1 MTLHIQTL
9 SHPFAFFSSRRR
21 RSVSCCRRAVTHPPH
36 PPIAA
41 EAFLLPPPE
50 AFKADK
56 ELVHATTSAL
66 HSPILPLLVS
76 LPAPTSAKAESTS
89 SSATRRQPR
98 TSRQLLPEMP
108 MPKMLRPLALV
119 VALFFL
125 VSLPAGAARAG
136 GAGGRK
142 RNVGA
147 VPAQPGLRADVPVG
161 PNTVRRGRAQQDGLL
176 LDRNTLG
183 ANHL

>member
-1 MTLHIQTL
+1 
-9 SHPFAFFSSRRR
+9 
-21 RSVSCCRRAVTHPPH
+21 
-36 PPIAA
+36 
-41 EAFLLPPPE
+41 
-50 AFKADK
+50 
-56 ELVHATTSAL
+56 
-66 HSPILPLLVS
+66 
-76 LPAPTSAKAESTS
+76 
-89 SSATRRQPR
+89 
-98 TSRQLLPEMP
+98 

-147 VPAQPGLRADVPVG
+147 VTAQPGLRADVPVG
-161 PNTVRRGRAQQDGLL
+161 PNTVRRGRTQQDGLL
-176 LDRNTLG
+176 LDHNTLG